1 MSCKFNWDLG
11 GLESGWEMLFNLSA
25 LDSSLW
31 GNLGLKPYGMK
42 CGSFLRR
49 VLFLCA
55 GALPW
60 RSNPHPMTNYTR
72 QEIDE

>member
-1 MSCKFNWDLG
+1 MSCKFDWDLG

-31 GNLGLKPYGMK
+31 GNLGLKPYGVK

-49 VLFLCA
+49 VLF
-55 GALPW
+55 PMR
-60 RSNPHPMTNYTR
+60 RSTPMEVKSPPY
-72 QEIDE
+72 D